1 MDNPEELEF
10 AGNILFSSHGVPD
23 WRCLIC
29 TSERGYSYF
38 NIGSVSHTCKYRGSQ
53 YRNQGI
59 VIGKI
64 TGGFTVLS
72 ETVVKSAEDW
82 LLSDAEEFDFLLFI
96 YANKAIMTTSTAR
109 DTKTV
114 TILS

>member
-38 NIGSVSHTCKYRGSQ
+38 NIGSVSHTCKYRGSHTAT
-53 YRNQGI
+53 RASSSERLP
-59 VIGKI
+59 V
-64 TGGFTVLS
+64 GFTVLS

-96 YANKAIMTTSTAR
+96 YCEQSDNDNKHR
-109 DTKTV
+109 QNTKR
-114 TILS
+114 

>member
-64 TGGFTVLS
+64 TGGVYGFVG
-72 ETVVKSAEDW
+72 
-82 LLSDAEEFDFLLFI
+82 
-96 YANKAIMTTSTAR
+96 NGG
-109 DTKTV
+109 
-114 TILS
+114 